1 MSMTEFLNRYW
12 TDIVLLAA
20 MFVIAVVFV
29 VIHLLERSARKKSVP
44 RGNPKGAIDYEK
56 PDFDVDHGDGISG
69 GQHSNK
75 EEK

>member
-29 VIHLLERSARKKSVP
+29 VIHLLERSARKKSVDK
-44 RGNPKGAIDYEK
+44 GNRKGAISYEK
-56 PDFDVDHGDGISG
+56 PDFKVDSEPSDAETQTGAEG
-69 GQHSNK
+69 K
-75 EEK
+75 